1 MRGCRIYDSPAV
13 LRGEA
18 MKDRKL
24 WILPVLCLLLAGY
37 GLTACYKTWDSGIP
51 FVTEQDTVPAEE
63 TDAAT
68 SPFGSEAPD
77 PVVTSKPTEIT
88 TPAVTAPALTEPV
101 VTSPETIPES
111 IPETEPETAV
121 ETVPETETEISAP
134 VTQASETTMPE
145 TTPVTTS
152 APETTPPETVPKETI
167 RIDENGDIV
176 LPEVP

>member
-1 MRGCRIYDSPAV
+1 
-13 LRGEA
+13 

-37 GLTACYKTWDSGIP
+37 GLTACFKTWDSGIP
-51 FVTEQDTVPAEE
+51 FVTEQDTVTAEE

-101 VTSPETIPES
+101 VTSPET
-111 IPETEPETAV
+111 
-121 ETVPETETEISAP
+121 
-134 VTQASETTMPE
+134 
-145 TTPVTTS
+145 TPVTTS
-152 APETTPPETVPKETI
+152 APETTPPETAPKETI

>member
-1 MRGCRIYDSPAV
+1 
-13 LRGEA
+13 